1 MTAERPSF
9 RRKDAPPARGVG
21 ALLAALLAAVLLAAA
36 LAVLGPAM
44 KPSGT
49 LVDVQGDVPSPG
61 TYLVEPATVGAAVR
75 AAGGDPGV
83 LTDAEQVVPD
93 GHRVRVT
100 GHQVAILPPRDP
112 LLVGLP
118 IDLNEAQV
126 HQFMAIPGLGPST
139 AGAIVAHR
147 EAHGPY
153 RNLDA
158 LADVPGVGPASL
170 ERLRPFL
177 VVPNARPDPP
187 AEPVDINQA
196 DARLLETLPGVGPVM
211 AARIVVARAEGGP
224 FPTLD
229 ALERVHG
236 IGPALVRGLD
246 GLAVAG
252 PQPTEADAP

>member
-1 MTAERPSF
+1 MTGERPSF
-9 RRKDAPPARGVG
+9 RRKDAPPPRGVG
-21 ALLAALLAAVLLAAA
+21 ALLAALLVAVLLAAA
-36 LAVLGPAM
+36 LTLLKPTTQPA
-44 KPSGT
+44 GT

-61 TYLVEPATVGAAVR
+61 TYLVEPATVDAAVR
-75 AAGGDPGV
+75 AAGGDPD
-83 LTDAEQVVPD
+83 LIADAEQVVPD

-100 GHQVAILPPRDP
+100 GNQAAVLPPSDP

-126 HQFMAIPGLGPST
+126 HQLMAIPGLGPST

-147 EAHGPY
+147 EAHGPF

-158 LADVPGVGPASL
+158 LDEVPGVGPASL

-187 AEPVDINQA
+187 TEPVDINRA
-196 DARLLETLPGVGPVM
+196 DASELESLPGVGPVM

-229 ALERVHG
+229 ALQRVHG
-236 IGPALVRGLD
+236 VGPALVLGLE
-246 GLAVAG
+246 GLAVARTE
-252 PQPTEADAP
+252 PTEADAP